1 MKLTTEN
8 TRVDYTDSNL
18 ADITILE
25 GDDTGVVFRYGR
37 VWINMD
43 DVDNPSLQFDY
54 DILSGIPRDK
64 EAFIHDIA
72 HLLHSMMMTQ
82 LEAGEVQYVGG
93 TSPDDAEV
101 TDLIKEAAA
110 GLELP
115 SMNSQVGA
123 FVAKPKENALSFL
136 DRLAAE
142 GVSAMGRDKGILR

>member
-1 MKLTTEN
+1 MILTPEN

-25 GDDTGVVFRYGR
+25 GDDVGVVFRYGR
-37 VWINMD
+37 VWINTD
-43 DVDNPSLQFDY
+43 DIDNPSLQFDY
-54 DILSGIPRDK
+54 EILSGTPRDK

-72 HLLHSMMMTQ
+72 HLLHSTIVQQ
-82 LEAGEVQYVGG
+82 LETGEVQYTGG
-93 TSPDDAEV
+93 TSPADAEV
-101 TDLIKEAAA
+101 SELIEEAAS

-123 FVAKPKENALSFL
+123 FVAKPKENAMSFL

-142 GVSAMGRDKGILR
+142 GEAAMKKGIIR